1 MAALF
6 FTHVGGPVY
15 RTAVLLVKSIDVGP
29 SGEQESHHLKVAK
42 KNKNKKN
49 KQGMRKKHQG
59 TLQHQPT
66 YLPFAINVA
75 TYIHCMQCLHIR
87 HTSSVTLS

>member
-42 KNKNKKN
+42 KTKTKN
-49 KQGMRKKHQG
+49 KQTGDEEKNIRGRCNINLPIYH
-59 TLQHQPT
+59 LQ
-66 YLPFAINVA
+66 
-75 TYIHCMQCLHIR
+75 
-87 HTSSVTLS
+87 

>member
-1 MAALF
+1 MNKYQNVKISMAALF

-42 KNKNKKN
+42 KT
-49 KQGMRKKHQG
+49 KQGMRKNIRGRCNINLPIYH
-59 TLQHQPT
+59 LQ
-66 YLPFAINVA
+66 
-75 TYIHCMQCLHIR
+75 
-87 HTSSVTLS
+87 

>member
-42 KNKNKKN
+42 KTKN
-49 KQGMRKKHQG
+49 KQTGDEEKTSG
-59 TLQHQPT
+59 DAATST
-66 YLPFAINVA
+66 YLSTICNKCSDLYTLHAVF
-75 TYIHCMQCLHIR
+75 TY
-87 HTSSVTLS
+87 

>member
-42 KNKNKKN
+42 KPKTN
-49 KQGMRKKHQG
+49 KQGMRKNIRGRCNINLPIYH
-59 TLQHQPT
+59 LQ
-66 YLPFAINVA
+66 
-75 TYIHCMQCLHIR
+75 
-87 HTSSVTLS
+87 

>member
-42 KNKNKKN
+42 KPKK
-49 KQGMRKKHQG
+49 KQTGDEKKHQG

>member
-1 MAALF
+1 MNKYENVKISIAALF
-6 FTHVGGPVY
+6 FTHVGSPVY

-42 KNKNKKN
+42 KTKT
-49 KQGMRKKHQG
+49 KKHQG

-66 YLPFAINVA
+66 HLPFAINVA
-75 TYIHCMQCLHIR
+75 TYIHCMQCVHIR
-87 HTSSVTLS
+87 YIRVQ

>member
-1 MAALF
+1 MNKYQNVKISMAAF

-42 KNKNKKN
+42 KPKKTN
-49 KQGMRKKHQG
+49 RG
-59 TLQHQPT
+59 
-66 YLPFAINVA
+66 
-75 TYIHCMQCLHIR
+75 
-87 HTSSVTLS
+87 

>member
-1 MAALF
+1 MNKYQNVKISMAALF

-42 KNKNKKN
+42 KPKKN
-49 KQGMRKKHQG
+49 KQGMRKNIRGRCNINLPIYH
-59 TLQHQPT
+59 LQ
-66 YLPFAINVA
+66 
-75 TYIHCMQCLHIR
+75 
-87 HTSSVTLS
+87 

>member
-42 KNKNKKN
+42 KTKKTN
-49 KQGMRKKHQG
+49 RG
-59 TLQHQPT
+59 
-66 YLPFAINVA
+66 
-75 TYIHCMQCLHIR
+75 
-87 HTSSVTLS
+87 

>member
-1 MAALF
+1 MLHKNEQIQKCKNLYGCIF

-42 KNKNKKN
+42 NPKQKKKNNQKKQQQTN
-49 KQGMRKKHQG
+49 KQGMRK
-59 TLQHQPT
+59 
-66 YLPFAINVA
+66 NE
-75 TYIHCMQCLHIR
+75 
-87 HTSSVTLS
+87 